1 MLEAMVVSRAIGF
14 ALVFARIAGFVLVS
28 PFPGQNVSTTQ
39 RTGLVVVL
47 AWIASLDA
55 PIAHAPGQLLLSL
68 AFAVANEAGCG
79 LVMGCAFRFL
89 YVAAEFLGQVV
100 SQSIGLSMASVL
112 NPATR
117 SQDVALT
124 RIVTLMAELLAL
136 AAGVHRI
143 ALSYLLHSFHALP
156 VGSSLLLPA
165 SFHLLVDLAIRS
177 MTVGLELG
185 MPVVAVSLVVHI
197 ALAII
202 ARAAPALQILHVG
215 LSLVLATG
223 FVTLLTTMPDIGHGI
238 VAHYTSLARTLDQII
253 TAIAA
258 PAR

>member
-185 MPVVAVSLVVHI
+185 MPVVAVSL
-197 ALAII
+197 AII